1 MKTFLKVVLLLI
13 GVVIA
18 LKLLPMVIGIGG
30 FLAAALVGIL
40 LAVGSILAAMLG
52 VAVMMIAVLSP
63 LWIPVLAIVGL
74 VALVKALSGP
84 SRGVSP

>member
-13 GVVIA
+13 GVVVA
-18 LKLLPMVIGIGG
+18 LKLLPIIVGIGS

-40 LAVGSILAAMLG
+40 LAVGSILAAVLG
-52 VAVMMIAVLSP
+52 VAVMILAVLSP

-74 VALVKALSGP
+74 IALVKALSGP
-84 SRGVSP
+84 SRGVSS